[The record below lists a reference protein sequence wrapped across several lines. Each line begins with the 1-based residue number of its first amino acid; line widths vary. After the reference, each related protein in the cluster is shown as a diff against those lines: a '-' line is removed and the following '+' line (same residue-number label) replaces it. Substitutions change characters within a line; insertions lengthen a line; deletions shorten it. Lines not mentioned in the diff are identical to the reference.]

1 MTPFN
6 ATFCSSFPPPLAP
19 SPSPLLA
26 PPPPPPVFVSLM
38 DQERDGERAPLS
50 GDAIAKIWSHHKKN
64 MANMANMVNGPS
76 LPDSVV
82 VMLLPKMP

>member
-1 MTPFN
+1 MKPFN
-6 ATFCSSFPPPLAP
+6 ATFCSCCPPPLAP

-38 DQERDGERAPLS
+38 DQERGGEGAPLS
-50 GDAIAKIWSHHKKN
+50 GDATAKIWSHHK
-64 MANMANMVNGPS
+64 NMANMVNGSP
-76 LPDSVV
+76 LPGSVV